1 MICMKISGR
10 KKYVFNDKH
19 YYKSKFVFLH
29 FGETWTMIVINKF
42 SNYICKIIQL
52 IQCFMV
58 TSLLLLGQ
66 HLPVELQAPFVLVFR
81 FDLIEDISGPI
92 EKSIP
97 DLSLHSSIKIMI
109 VYINVYIS
117 TNSGFT
123 SSSHLS
129 HAILQCLSQFLLAF
143 SILIEKLIQGYVWI
157 PSPILLYRN

>member
-1 MICMKISGR
+1 MNRNDYYEMICMKISGR

-19 YYKSKFVFLH
+19 YYKSKFVLLH
-29 FGETWTMIVINKF
+29 FGEAWTMVVIDKF
-42 SNYICKIIQL
+42 SNHICKIIQL

-58 TSLLLLGQ
+58 ASFLLLGQ
-66 HLPVELQAPFVLVFR
+66 HLAVELEASFVLIFS
-81 FDLIEDISGPI
+81 FDWIEDISGSI

-129 HAILQCLSQFLLAF
+129 NVILEGLC
-143 SILIEKLIQGYVWI
+143 
-157 PSPILLYRN
+157 